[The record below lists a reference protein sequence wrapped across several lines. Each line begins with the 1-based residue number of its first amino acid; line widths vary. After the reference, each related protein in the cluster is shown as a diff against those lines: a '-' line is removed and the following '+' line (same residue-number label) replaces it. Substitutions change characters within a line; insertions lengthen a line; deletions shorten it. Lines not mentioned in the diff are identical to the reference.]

1 MNSFGGDNSF
11 RQLNRDLFNMI
22 NTADV
27 GRYGKFSYF
36 LYTLFIFGL
45 GILFSIFIGVSRGK
59 SSKELTDL
67 ISKIHGQ
74 KGRYEK
80 AKQQYLKL
88 ESWLY
93 RIKAVEKLYYTFAIV
108 LALCMYKSRDLM
120 TFILHDKATITIPFT
135 VASVLVLRMA
145 VGHYE
150 TRYRKTKKQL

>member
-1 MNSFGGDNSF
+1 MTYEQYMNSFVGDNSF

-22 NTADV
+22 NTTDV

-45 GILFSIFIGVSRGK
+45 GILFSIFMGVSRGK

-80 AKQQYLKL
+80 AK
-88 ESWLY
+88 
-93 RIKAVEKLYYTFAIV
+93 
-108 LALCMYKSRDLM
+108 
-120 TFILHDKATITIPFT
+120 
-135 VASVLVLRMA
+135 
-145 VGHYE
+145 
-150 TRYRKTKKQL
+150 